1 MHENER
7 GHGPQKGDE
16 YRHPDGT
23 TEVVFMTEDGR
34 VLSFREYPDTET
46 FDQSVETATYRGV
59 NDDVAS
65 LPDASAFAAS
75 DEHVDEG
82 DDADGD
88 DADADADG

>member
-1 MHENER
+1 MNEHER

-16 YRHPDGT
+16 YHHPEGT

-34 VLSFREYPDTET
+34 VLSFREYPDVET
-46 FDQSVETATYRGV
+46 FERSVSTAAYRGV

-75 DEHVDEG
+75 DADVDEG
-82 DDADGD
+82 DETGEADE
-88 DADADADG
+88 